1 MFSNQQPSLL
11 PLTQQQLHNLNR
23 GENISSKWEKTRLE
37 KIIAQR
43 NLGEDIDIS
52 FAAKE
57 TEVR

>member
-1 MFSNQQPSLL
+1 MFSNPQPSL

-23 GENISSKWEKTRLE
+23 GENYISSKWEKTRLE

-52 FAAKE
+52 FVAKE